1 MRMFAALVLCLVMAT
16 PALAQMTTQLPQAR
30 IPRSSTV
37 DDPEM
42 SAIFAADQADRGVN
56 RKTKSAY
63 VINWSVVSRADKKR
77 RLAVRK
83 IMTAGRLGT
92 AKDFERAAYV
102 FQHGQDPDDYLLAHV
117 LAVVAVE
124 KGDKDATWVSAATL
138 DRYLGAIGRKQIF
151 GTQFFISKDA
161 KVTQE
166 PYDRGLISDSLRASS
181 HVIPQSEQEKILLKM
196 AALEKAANGG

>member
-1 MRMFAALVLCLVMAT
+1 VSGYGN
-16 PALAQMTTQLPQAR
+16 AR
-30 IPRSSTV
+30 ACANDDAV

-181 HVIPQSEQEKILLKM
+181 HVIPIRAGKNTIEDGRVGEGCEWRVTGLTRFFVVLRP
-196 AALEKAANGG
+196 ATVVT